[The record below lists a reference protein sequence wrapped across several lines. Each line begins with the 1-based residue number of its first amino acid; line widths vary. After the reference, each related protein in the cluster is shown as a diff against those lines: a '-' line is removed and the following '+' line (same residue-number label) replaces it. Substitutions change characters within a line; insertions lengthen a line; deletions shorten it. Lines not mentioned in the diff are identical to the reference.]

1 MQDPKLET
9 QAELL
14 RALAHPT
21 RLCIVKG
28 LMENGPRNVSQM
40 QSCSGLPQP
49 SISQH
54 LSRLRAAGIVEG
66 ERRGLEVVYRLV
78 SEDTKRVLTALFGN

>member
-28 LMENGPRNVSQM
+28 LKENGPRNVSQM

>member
-66 ERRGLEVVYRLV
+66 ERRGLEVVYKL
-78 SEDTKRVLTALFGN
+78 

>member
-28 LMENGPRNVSQM
+28 LMDNGPRNVSQM

>member
-28 LMENGPRNVSQM
+28 LMDNGPRNVSQM

-66 ERRGLEVVYRLV
+66 ERRGLEVVYRLG
-78 SEDTKRVLTALFGN
+78 SEDAKRVVTALFGN

>member
-28 LMENGPRNVSQM
+28 LMDNGPRNVSQM

-78 SEDTKRVLTALFGN
+78 SEDAKRVVTALFGN

>member
-1 MQDPKLET
+1 MQDQKLET

-66 ERRGLEVVYRLV
+66 QRRGLEVVYRLV
-78 SEDTKRVLTALFGN
+78 SEDAKRVVTALFGN

>member
-78 SEDTKRVLTALFGN
+78 SEDAKRVVTALFGN

>member
-28 LMENGPRNVSQM
+28 LMDNGPRNVSQM

-66 ERRGLEVVYRLV
+66 EPGIGSRV
-78 SEDTKRVLTALFGN
+78 SAGK